1 MTEGGVRMKVMW
13 KAACAAVLLTAAL
26 TIEIGCGD
34 TYRPI
39 ATPLPTPPGQS
50 AQPSGAETDVV
61 LSQCPSGVAC
71 TSVGS
76 QLTAI
81 NVSGDTNMGNHT
93 LANVVGNVTG
103 GSIVAGTTSSP
114 MAFDGS
120 RSTVFTANTATDSV
134 TQSSINASTAG
145 FSATTTTI
153 SLPLGSAPIGISFE
167 YSGTYTQDYVVNS
180 GINTTNCPGTGS
192 LGVITQAATAVLKT
206 SICVGTDPVFAWI
219 YWDQT
224 KIFVVD
230 QSESMLYVVSASQY
244 KLTNKIAL
252 GAGRAPIKISQSSS
266 GQYLYVLN
274 SGTGTISII
283 DGQAEQLVGEV
294 SPQANNAC
302 GAICDSPL
310 VDIAQGQN
318 YSDKSTNTQLDHVW
332 VLHANGTVSVWDGT
346 SVAVSNTLTW
356 MTSLST
362 GATPTNLALMRDG
375 TMAYVGLGGTD
386 QIVAIDTTK
395 IAKNGAITT
404 NATTAVKVGVH
415 RAFSPSGNVMTDDS
429 GTVFQVGENTTPTV
443 NYVAVSR
450 GGNNADL
457 SKAYAT
463 TTTTTTYSYYDVNGK
478 ATNNRPSSDATPEWC
493 TDSGNTTVCTN
504 LYNGTAVVTAAA
516 SAEVNGATPVPINT
530 YVVTIPAPSQQT
542 YCTPL
547 TGVSDAQKACPLM
560 VPQMVLGRN

>member
-1 MTEGGVRMKVMW
+1 MKVMW

-50 AQPSGAETDVV
+50 AQPSGTETDVV
-61 LSQCPSGVAC
+61 LSQCPSGITC
-71 TSVGS
+71 TSLGS

-81 NVSGDTNMGNHT
+81 DVSGDTNMGNHT
-93 LANVVGNVTG
+93 LANLVGNVTG
-103 GSIVAGTTSSP
+103 GSIVAGTTASP

-145 FSATTTTI
+145 FSTTTTTI
-153 SLPLGSAPIGISFE
+153 SLPAGSAPIGISFE

-180 GINTTNCPGTGS
+180 GTKTTNCSGTGS

-206 SICVGTDPVFAWI
+206 SICVGADPVFAWI

-224 KIFVVD
+224 KVFVLD
-230 QSESMLYVVSASQY
+230 QSESMVYVVRPNANTPSQP
-244 KLTNKIAL
+244 NKIAL

-274 SGTGTISII
+274 SGTGTISVI

-294 SPQANNAC
+294 SPQVNKNC

-318 YSDKSTNTQLDHVW
+318 YSDKTTNTQLDHIW
-332 VLHANGTVSVWDGT
+332 LLHANGTVSVWDGT

-362 GATPTNLALMRDG
+362 GPNPTNLALMRDG

-395 IAKNGAITT
+395 IAKTGSLTT
-404 NATTAVKVGVH
+404 NATNATTSITVGVH
-415 RAFSPSGNVMTDDS
+415 RSFSPSSNVVTDDS

-450 GGNNADL
+450 GGNNAEL
-457 SKAYAT
+457 SKAYAST
-463 TTTTTTYSYYDVNGK
+463 TTSTTYSYYDVKGN
-478 ATNNRPSSDATPEWC
+478 ATNNRPSSDATPAWC
-493 TDSGNTTVCTN
+493 ADSGNTTVCAN

-516 SAEVNGATPVPINT
+516 SAEVNGTTPVPINT
-530 YVVTIPAPSQQT
+530 YVLTIAAPSQQT

-547 TGVSDAQKACPLM
+547 TGVPDAQKACPLM